1 MMNSE
6 GLRRFPAPPSGGS
19 VPPASVDPRAANP
32 AADDTSVD
40 TSVPLADYLDRCER
54 AYLVQVLEERRGRVL
69 ETARVAGIN
78 RRTLLR
84 KMNKHRLDK
93 TDYR

>member
-1 MMNSE
+1 MNSE
-6 GLRRFPAPPSGGS
+6 GLRRFPGSLDGGAAPTGDLPQRSDVS
-19 VPPASVDPRAANP
+19 DETR
-32 AADDTSVD
+32 VD
-40 TSVPLADYLDRCER
+40 TSIQLADYLDRCER
-54 AYLVQVLEERRGRVL
+54 AYLTQVLEERRGRVL

-93 TDYR
+93 SEYR

>member
-6 GLRRFPAPPSGGS
+6 GLRRFPGSLDGGA
-19 VPPASVDPRAANP
+19 ASTGDLKRSDAS
-32 AADDTSVD
+32 DETRVD
-40 TSVPLADYLDRCER
+40 TSIPLADYLDRCER
-54 AYLVQVLEERRGRVL
+54 AYLTQVLEERRGRVL

-84 KMNKHRLDK
+84 KMNKHQLDK
-93 TDYR
+93 SDYR

>member
-6 GLRRFPAPPSGGS
+6 GLRRFPSNLNGGS
-19 VPPASVDPRAANP
+19 VPAMDPPQRAEASS
-32 AADDTSVD
+32 DTEVD
-40 TSVPLADYLDRCER
+40 TSVSLSDYLDRCER

-93 TDYR
+93 SEYR

>member
-6 GLRRFPAPPSGGS
+6 GLRRFPSNLSGS
-19 VPPASVDPRAANP
+19 SLP
-32 AADDTSVD
+32 AADPPQRAEASSDTEVD
-40 TSVPLADYLDRCER
+40 TSLSLSDYLDRCER

-93 TDYR
+93 SEYR